1 MATLTL
7 FTDDY
12 GAKKCL
18 APELGDISSWG
29 NTNPVSSGLLS
40 SINALSY
47 RTILDNEVYRLTN
60 LITIPYTTSNIY
72 LYTNPQ
78 KTSAVRLSNYNTTIN
93 KFRNVEIYNNNA
105 QRGLIVTYYSDGHD
119 RTVYVCL
126 ATAIINNTFHF
137 GLLAAGFNS
146 QGRSCASFMWNSTT
160 DAMWNS
166 AVKTFDPYSGAG
178 TSDEGGG
185 DNSNFSED
193 SDSVTSDALPTISA
207 VGSGFSTL
215 FTPTKAQLRT
225 LGDTLWGN
233 TIVGF
238 FQNAITNI
246 KELFVSL
253 GILPFVAPAG
263 ATVNVTWMD
272 IATINIPLTLAN
284 QQFVEVDMGS
294 INLATNKN
302 IFTYDS
308 VLDYS
313 PYSKLGIY
321 LPFIGYQ
328 ELDIDECRG
337 AVIGLR
343 YRIDILSGSC
353 VAIISIS
360 GNDIYQFSGN
370 CLTQIPLTSADFTG
384 LISSSVQVAV
394 AAASM
399 GASAAVAS
407 AGDAVTAEMAAS
419 EKITGAQG
427 ELQNAQHAASVSNSK
442 GSLASATA
450 NGMMGMKPNYK
461 KTGAVSASTSL
472 LNVKQPYLFLTTPRQ
487 SYPANYGHYCGFPCN
502 ITDTLGNFSGYTVV
516 EDIRLNGLVATSSE
530 VEEIYNL
537 LKSGV
542 II

>member
-1 MATLTL
+1 MESLDLYTGQNKTGTHYRWLVGTVVHPSTGSNTDLPNNQYYYGDADPNVAYGTNIFAFMESRYASTDTTITLYTQSN
-7 FTDDY
+7 DSIVIEYY
-12 GAKKCL
+12 G
-18 APELGDISSWG
+18 SWG
-29 NTNPVSSGLLS
+29 TKYINLTFNRVSSSGG
-40 SINALSY
+40 Y
-47 RTILDNEVYRLTN
+47 YNE
-60 LITIPYTTSNIY
+60 
-72 LYTNPQ
+72 
-78 KTSAVRLSNYNTTIN
+78 
-93 KFRNVEIYNNNA
+93 E
-105 QRGLIVTYYSDGHD
+105 G
-119 RTVYVCL
+119 
-126 ATAIINNTFHF
+126 F
-137 GLLAAGFNS
+137 GLYLAVVKQSPVLEAFRVVVSCKQFRLGQSAAYQFSNS
-146 QGRSCASFMWNSTT
+146 GKELV
-160 DAMWNS
+160 
-166 AVKTFDPYSGAG
+166 AVADIRGYEPFTPGGYSGP
-178 TSDEGGG
+178 GGG
-185 DNSNFSED
+185 ESGNFSED
-193 SDSVTSDALPTISA
+193 SDTVTADGMPTISA

-272 IATINIPLTLAN
+272 IATIDIPLTLASE
-284 QQFVEVDMGS
+284 QFVEKDMGS
-294 INLATNKN
+294 INLATNAN
-302 IFTYDS
+302 IFSSDS

-337 AVIGLR
+337 SVVGLR

-353 VAIISIS
+353 VAIISIN

-370 CLTQIPLTSADFTG
+370 CLTQIPLTSADFSG
-384 LISSSVQVAV
+384 LLNASVQVAT

-399 GASAAVAS
+399 GATAAVAS
-407 AGDAVTAEMAAS
+407 AGDAVTAEMAGKD
-419 EKITGAQG
+419 KITANQA
-427 ELQNAQHAASVSNSK
+427 EMQHAQHAASVSNAK
-442 GSLASATA
+442 GSLVSATA

-461 KTGAVSASTSL
+461 KSGAVSASTSM

-487 SYPANYGHYCGFPCN
+487 SYPEDYGHFCGFPCN
-502 ITDTLGNFSGYTVV
+502 ITDVLGNFSGYTVV

-530 VEEIYNL
+530 VEEIYQL

>member
-1 MATLTL
+1 MESLDLYTGQNKTGTHYRWLVGTVVHPSTGSN
-7 FTDDY
+7 TDLPNNQYYY
-12 GAKKCL
+12 GEAD
-18 APELGDISSWG
+18 PNVVYG
-29 NTNPVSSGLLS
+29 TN
-40 SINALSY
+40 IFAFM
-47 RTILDNEVYRLTN
+47 E
-60 LITIPYTTSNIY
+60 NIY
-72 LYTNPQ
+72 GNADGDKTFYTQ
-78 KTSAVRLSNYNTTIN
+78 SNDSIYIEYKGSWQTKYLTIRFNRVNMSGGYYN
-93 KFRNVEIYNNNA
+93 E
-105 QRGLIVTYYSDGHD
+105 QG
-119 RTVYVCL
+119 
-126 ATAIINNTFHF
+126 F
-137 GLLAAGFNS
+137 GLYLSVVKQSPVLEAFRVVLSCRKFQVGGNYPFEFTNAGKELV
-146 QGRSCASFMWNSTT
+146 
-160 DAMWNS
+160 
-166 AVKTFDPYSGAG
+166 AVADIRGYEPFTPGGYSGP
-178 TSDEGGG
+178 GGG
-185 DNSNFSED
+185 EFGNFSEN
-193 SDSVTSDALPTISA
+193 SDTVTADTLPTISA

-215 FTPTKAQLRT
+215 FTPTKAQLKT

-272 IATINIPLTLAN
+272 IATIDIPLTLASE
-284 QQFVEVDMGS
+284 QFVEKDMGS
-294 INLATNKN
+294 INLATNAN
-302 IFTYDS
+302 IFSSDS

-337 AVIGLR
+337 ATVGLR

-353 VAIISIS
+353 VAIISINGS
-360 GNDIYQFSGN
+360 DIYQFSGN
-370 CLTQIPLTSADFTG
+370 CLTQIPLNSADFTG
-384 LISSSVQVAV
+384 LLGASVQVAT

-399 GASAAVAS
+399 GATAAVAS
-407 AGDAVTAEMAAS
+407 AGDAVTAEMAAK
-419 EKITGAQG
+419 EKGISAAQA
-427 ELQNAQHAASVSNSK
+427 EAQNAQHAAAVSNAK

-461 KTGAVSASTSL
+461 KSGAVSASTSL

-487 SYPANYGHYCGFPCN
+487 SFPENYGHFCGFPCN
-502 ITDTLGNFSGYTVV
+502 IADTLGNFSGYTVV

-530 VEEIYNL
+530 VEEIYQL